1 MNQTHGLALSNACSY
16 EVTSACFA
24 FTELLGQD
32 SSLLRTHVTS
42 AISLQN
48 YLSEKKLSKCHLTK

>member
-16 EVTSACFA
+16 GVTSACFA

-32 SSLLRTHVTS
+32 STLLRTHVTS
-42 AISLQN
+42 AVNLKNYISD
-48 YLSEKKLSKCHLTK
+48 KKLSKSPS